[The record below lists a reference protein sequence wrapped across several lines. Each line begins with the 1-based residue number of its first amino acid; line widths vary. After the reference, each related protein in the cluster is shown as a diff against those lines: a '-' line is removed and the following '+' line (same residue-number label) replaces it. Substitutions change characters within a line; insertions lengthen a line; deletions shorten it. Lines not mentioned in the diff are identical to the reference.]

1 MKIAYTAGMMREGFD
16 GVTRVLYKWNE
27 NLCRKGIEHIFISAD
42 IPKASEQSVPMYEVH
57 SVPFPLYKD
66 YRVAVPTAK
75 KFDAVLDSFKPDI
88 IHFNSPCP
96 LAYAA
101 LKYGRKHDI
110 PVVSTYHTHFVSYA
124 TYYKLSALTEAC
136 WRLYHKLYGGCAQVY
151 VPSLAIKDELSKGG
165 LTNLIYL
172 PHGVDTEKFNPGY
185 FSNQWKIQIG
195 ATDTFVAL
203 YAGRL
208 VWEKDV
214 HLLPQISEALRRKY
228 DRVKFVLAGDGPA
241 RTELEKRMPDA
252 VFLGHLSSQH
262 LAQAYASSDVLVF
275 PSRTETFGNV
285 TLEAMACG
293 TVPICAAAGGAQ
305 DLIINGIN
313 GFSPSPGDVNGFVR
327 AIEHVMYH
335 PNRRAKLVENAF
347 HFAQEQSWEAIID
360 RLLRCYSVATGAS
373 SANAA
378 A

>member
-27 NLCRKGIEHIFISAD
+27 TLLKKNIEHMFIAAD
-42 IPKASEQSVPMYEVH
+42 VPPLAEQSVPMHEV
-57 SVPFPLYKD
+57 SSFRFPLYKD
-66 YRVAVPTAK
+66 YRVALPTMK
-75 KFDAVLDSFKPDI
+75 NFDSVLDNFKPDI

-96 LAYAA
+96 LAFAA

-110 PVVSTYHTHFVSYA
+110 PVVSTYHTHFLSYA
-124 TYYKLSALTEAC
+124 KYYKLTALTEAC
-136 WRLYHKLYGGCAQVY
+136 WSLYHKLYDGCAQVY
-151 VPSLAIKDELSKGG
+151 VPSLPIIDELAKGK
-165 LTNLIYL
+165 LQNLVYL
-172 PHGVDTEKFNPGY
+172 PHGVDTEQFNPANY
-185 FSNQWKIQIG
+185 SLTWKQDVG
-195 ATDTFVAL
+195 AGDAFTVL

-214 HLLPQISEALRRKY
+214 HLLPEISAALRRKY
-228 DRVKFVLAGDGPA
+228 DKVQFVLAGDGPA
-241 RTELEKRMPDA
+241 REELQKKMPDA
-252 VFLGHLSSQH
+252 KFLGHLTTQK
-262 LAQAYASSDVLVF
+262 LAEAYASSDAFIF

-293 TVPICAAAGGAQ
+293 TVPICAAAGGAK

-313 GFSPSPGDVNGFVR
+313 GFSPEPGDVDGFVR

-335 PNRRAKLVENAF
+335 PKRRAKLIENAYY
-347 HFAQEQSWEAIID
+347 FAQEQSWDSIID
-360 RLLRCYSVATGAS
+360 RMLSLYSIATG
-373 SANAA
+373 SAHVTAA